1 MTAVESSHRP
11 KPGSAPALDI
21 RLHDVGRHWGGP
33 PVLQHIDLRLGAGE
47 RVALIGPSGAGKST
61 LLRLIAGVLRPT
73 TGTVEVQGQSLADAP
88 WRVLQQH
95 RSTCRIVEQ
104 QNLLVPQSTVHDNVV
119 SGLLSTWPWWRTLV
133 AALMPVEKARVTEL
147 LRALDMDRHQWDTAS
162 ELSGGQMQRV
172 AIARALIAEPRLL
185 LADEPTAS
193 LDPRTAQKVTELIVE
208 QARERQMALV
218 FCTHWFDIVRRD
230 CTRVI
235 GLRAGEMMFDTAPAE
250 VTPERLAQLYAGSD
264 ELV

>member
-1 MTAVESSHRP
+1 MSGALSSAVSATAWEVQLR
-11 KPGSAPALDI
+11 
-21 RLHDVGRHWGGP
+21 DVGRHWGGP
-33 PVLQHIDLRLGAGE
+33 PVLQRINLSLSAGE

-73 TGTVEVQGQSLADAP
+73 AGSVEVQGQSLADAP
-88 WRVLQQH
+88 WRLLQQH

-119 SGLLSTWPWWRTLV
+119 SGLLSTWPWYQTLL
-133 AALMPVEKARVTEL
+133 AALVPVEKARVADL
-147 LRALDMDRHQWDTAS
+147 LRSLDMDRHQWDTAS

-193 LDPRTAQKVTELIVE
+193 LDPRTAQKATELIVE
-208 QARERQMALV
+208 QARARQMALV